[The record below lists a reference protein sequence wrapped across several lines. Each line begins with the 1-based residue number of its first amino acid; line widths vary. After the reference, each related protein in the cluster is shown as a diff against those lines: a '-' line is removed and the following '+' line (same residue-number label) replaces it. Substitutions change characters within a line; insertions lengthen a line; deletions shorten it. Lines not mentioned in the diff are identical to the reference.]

1 LDPFCVAMSLLYN
14 TLLNLSTFS
23 FVAELPQFQLGAL
36 EAHQDAFVVSVL
48 TAAMGLWITVSSLSY
63 GLVIP
68 SHRGLGW
75 PGLLVVFDKGA
86 VLVVDYP
93 AHVSPIASQRR
104 LRSRSS

>member
-1 LDPFCVAMSLLYN
+1 MS
-14 TLLNLSTFS
+14 TIS

-36 EAHQDAFVVSVL
+36 EAHQDPLIGSVF
-48 TAAMGLWITVSSLSY
+48 AAAVGLWITVTSLSY

-68 SHRGLGW
+68 SHRGLGR

-86 VLVVDYP
+86 VLVVNYP

-104 LRSRSS
+104 LRSHSS